1 MKIELKNMFLSIL
14 IFVSIIWIWLFF
26 MSFFHNP
33 FNDYNMYRI
42 SPPLNL
48 DSEVDENEFSL
59 IDVYEWTISQDTHVL
74 ISEKHRN
81 NFRVVS
87 TIGNITDDD
96 WENLNIVISKNF
108 NEANNESSVEYNQSP
123 KVLIN
128 EKNNDFEMYR
138 NDQFFK
144 PSFKSGLIYGQYSIN
159 PNKDNNFF
167 SDAEFIQEVDDS
179 YIASGNVLILVKEDM
194 SSNFLDDL
202 TGKSYFVTP
211 LLVPLNVKNLIGLFS
226 LNMSS
231 FSFLIAIFA
240 LILSYFYQVS
250 QFLNKKKRNLII
262 YRYFGMNSAYLFK
275 LIGKSLSEKII
286 SLLLATIIAFVFS
299 TFNYEI
305 VSLTKYY
312 LFIFPLLI
320 VIIVIS
326 ALYEFYFVKKLW
338 RNISKT

>member
-1 MKIELKNMFLSIL
+1 
-14 IFVSIIWIWLFF
+14 

-87 TIGNITDDD
+87 TIGVIKDDD
-96 WENLNIVISKNF
+96 WENLNIVASKKI
-108 NEANNESSVEYNQSP
+108 NEANNEHSKKYDQSP

-128 EKNNDFEMYR
+128 EKNNGIEMYR

-144 PSFKSGLIYGQYSIN
+144 PSYKSGLIYGQYSIN
-159 PNKDNNFF
+159 ANKDNNFF
-167 SDAEFIQEVDDS
+167 SDAEFIQEVDDN
-179 YIASGNVLILVKEDM
+179 YIASGNVLILVKKDK
-194 SSNFLDDL
+194 SNNFVDNLIK
-202 TGKSYFVTP
+202 KSYLVSP
-211 LLVPLNVKNLIGLFS
+211 LLVPLNVKNLIILFS

-231 FSFLIAIFA
+231 FSFLIAIFS

-250 QFLNKKKRNLII
+250 QFIRQKKRNLII
-262 YRYFGMNSAYLFK
+262 YRYFGMNSAYLLKFT
-275 LIGKSLSEKII
+275 GRSLLKKII

-326 ALYEFYFVKKLW
+326 AFYEFYFVKKLW
-338 RNISKT
+338 RNISKM